1 MGAKEPGQSFLDKIF
16 RKKDDNVTDEIK
28 NIVQEGHQQGEL
40 LDSEA
45 EMITNIIE
53 FGDKEAHD
61 IMTHRKNIVAID
73 ADTTI
78 KDCFEFVLGEN
89 YSRFP
94 VYEGDI
100 DHIIGVMH
108 LRDLLKIYADSYK
121 RNHTIYE
128 LKDEMLFDPHFIP
141 ETRNI
146 NALFKS
152 MQSEKVHMAVVV
164 DEYGQTTG
172 IVTMEDILEEI
183 VGNIMDEYDEDQ
195 EYIKNHG
202 KGEYVME
209 GKTPLK
215 EVEELLGITFDEEE
229 FETLNGF
236 LISRLDRIPEPDEQF
251 DVDYK
256 GYNFKI
262 LSVVKKMIGSVLV
275 KKLPEEKTLENAED
289 GQSVLEE
296 KRK

>member
-1 MGAKEPGQSFLDKIF
+1 
-16 RKKDDNVTDEIK
+16 
-28 NIVQEGHQQGEL
+28 
-40 LDSEA
+40 
-45 EMITNIIE
+45 
-53 FGDKEAHD
+53 
-61 IMTHRKNIVAID
+61 
-73 ADTTI
+73 
-78 KDCFEFVLGEN
+78 
-89 YSRFP
+89 
-94 VYEGDI
+94 
-100 DHIIGVMH
+100 
-108 LRDLLKIYADSYK
+108 
-121 RNHTIYE
+121 
-128 LKDEMLFDPHFIP
+128 MLF
-141 ETRNI
+141 R
-146 NALFKS
+146 S
-152 MQSEKVHMAVVV
+152 
-164 DEYGQTTG
+164 
-172 IVTMEDILEEI
+172 
-183 VGNIMDEYDEDQ
+183 DEYDEDQ
-195 EYIKNHG
+195 EYIKNRG

-275 KKLPEEKTLENAED
+275 RKLPEEKTPQNAED